1 MTVLGTGLSGA
12 GHHED
17 ALAAREAELAM
28 MSRLG
33 TSESNI
39 LVAQGNLANTYHMLG
54 RHEEALRIRQEVY
67 AQRLK
72 LSGKE
77 HVETIR
83 EALCYALVLIA
94 SRRFNDAKTLT
105 RKTIPAARRVLGNSH
120 EYTLRMRSSYARAL
134 YEDDGATLEDLREAV
149 ETLEDAER
157 IARRVLGGVHPITE
171 AFEDNLQD
179 ARDALRDREETRDAF
194 RTARA
199 KLAQER
205 AELAKTLADA
215 IARLPK

>member
-72 LSGKE
+72 LSGE
-77 HVETIR
+77 ENVETIR
-83 EALCYALVLIA
+83 ETICYAMGLI
-94 SRRFNDAKTLT
+94 SSKRFKDAKALMCNTLPVARRVIGNTHEYTLRIETTYAQSLYKDPAATLDDLHEAVTTLEETT
-105 RKTIPAARRVLGNSH
+105 RTARRVLGSAHPVTEGIEGGLRNSRAG
-120 EYTLRMRSSYARAL
+120 LRAR
-134 YEDDGATLEDLREAV
+134 ETPQEGA
-149 ETLEDAER
+149 
-157 IARRVLGGVHPITE
+157 
-171 AFEDNLQD
+171 
-179 ARDALRDREETRDAF
+179 
-194 RTARA
+194 
-199 KLAQER
+199 
-205 AELAKTLADA
+205 
-215 IARLPK
+215 